1 MIENIP
7 QCLNTLSKK
16 DLDKLEKILAKQY
29 FKVCKFYK
37 VIKKHSCKISDI
49 IYDYTNDDIM
59 DITLCI
65 ITSDDINLIFN
76 DINDYIAEKGYKIET
91 SIVKKNNQ
99 INISINEKE

>member
-1 MIENIP
+1 
-7 QCLNTLSKK
+7 
-16 DLDKLEKILAKQY
+16 
-29 FKVCKFYK
+29 
-37 VIKKHSCKISDI
+37 
-49 IYDYTNDDIM
+49 M

-65 ITSDDINLIFN
+65 IESDDINLIFN

>member
-49 IYDYTNDDIM
+49 IYDYNIM
-59 DITLCI
+59 
-65 ITSDDINLIFN
+65 
-76 DINDYIAEKGYKIET
+76 Y
-91 SIVKKNNQ
+91 
-99 INISINEKE
+99 